1 MCAFPAPNESAPNL
15 GKKDWS
21 RHTRAPVSDLY
32 FAYGSNM
39 AAMRLAARLGEARP
53 LGRAQLAHFE
63 LAWNKPGADG
73 SGKANVCARVGA
85 VTWGVLFALEPREW
99 ALLDGFEPG
108 YARESH
114 VVRDAAGH
122 ECSAQLYRWR
132 RETPNRPPTPEYLA
146 LVVAGAREHGI
157 PEAEIARIQ
166 SIAQRGAAGRSA

>member
-1 MCAFPAPNESAPNL
+1 
-15 GKKDWS
+15 
-21 RHTRAPVSDLY
+21 VSDLY

-73 SGKANVCARVGA
+73 SGKANVRSRVGA
-85 VTWGVLFALEPREW
+85 ATWGVLFALEPREW

-114 VVRDAAGH
+114 VVRDDTGR
-122 ECSAQLYRWR
+122 ERSAQLYRWR
-132 RETPNRPPTPEYLA
+132 RDTPNRPPTPEYLG

-166 SIAQRGAAGRSA
+166 SIAQRGAAGPSA